1 MYVISNNY
9 FISVIATIGVCVCES
24 VHQSRSAF
32 LYKSEVLLLGH
43 LEFLPRVVS
52 SPYPETRKEL
62 SEVVEFLYHSPSKAI
77 FQSHLSVS
85 SE

>member
-1 MYVISNNY
+1 MYIISNNY
-9 FISVIATIGVCVCES
+9 FISVTATIGVCVCES
-24 VHQSRSAF
+24 VHLARSAF
-32 LYKSEVLLLGH
+32 LYKSEVLLGH
-43 LEFLPRVVS
+43 LEFLPRVAS

-85 SE
+85 SV

>member
-1 MYVISNNY
+1 MYIISNNFY
-9 FISVIATIGVCVCES
+9 FCDRYNWCVCVS
-24 VHQSRSAF
+24 VHQARSAF
-32 LYKSEVLLLGH
+32 LFKSEVLLGH

-85 SE
+85 SV

>member
-9 FISVIATIGVCVCES
+9 FISVIATIGVCVS
-24 VHQSRSAF
+24 VHQARSAF
-32 LYKSEVLLLGH
+32 LYKSEVLLGH
-43 LEFLPRVVS
+43 LEFLPRVAS

-85 SE
+85 LV

>member
-1 MYVISNNY
+1 MYIISNNFY
-9 FISVIATIGVCVCES
+9 FCDRDNWCVCVS
-24 VHQSRSAF
+24 VHQARSAF
-32 LYKSEVLLLGH
+32 LFKSEVLLGH